1 MHTVHIDDPEDARV
15 APYATLRDGELGGAH
30 RAEHGVFVA
39 EGPEPVRELVA
50 SAYEVDSLLVEER
63 RLGKVAGLLDG
74 TTPTVY
80 VARREVFR
88 AIVRFR
94 LHQGIVALGL
104 RRPPVPF
111 EQALRGATTVAAF
124 EEINDLENL
133 GVVCRTARALAA
145 DAIVLG
151 PHSCDPLYRRCV
163 RVSMGHVLHLP
174 LAASRPWPQGVHDLA
189 AAGLRTVALATGPD
203 AVPLDEVAV
212 GQPTAV
218 LLGGEGPGLTDA
230 AIEAADVVARIPMA
244 PGVDSLNVGVA
255 ASIALH
261 HLTPLR

>member
-1 MHTVHIDDPEDARV
+1 MHTISIDDPADPRV

-50 SAYEVDSLLVEER
+50 STYEVDSLLVER
-63 RLGKVAGLLDG
+63 RRIDQVDELLDG

-80 VARREVFR
+80 VAERPVFR
-88 AIVRFR
+88 GIVRFR
-94 LHQGIVALGL
+94 MTQGIVALGL
-104 RRPPVPF
+104 RQLPVPVATAV
-111 EQALRGATTVAAF
+111 EGATTVVAF
-124 EEINDLENL
+124 EQVNDLENL
-133 GVVCRTARALAA
+133 GVACRSARALGA

-174 LAASRPWPQGVHDLA
+174 LAEGRAWPEGVQDLA
-189 AAGLRTVALATGPD
+189 AAGLRTVALATSPD
-203 AVPLDEVAV
+203 AVPLREVPV
-212 GQPTAV
+212 GEPTAV
-218 LLGGEGPGLTDA
+218 LLGAEGPGLTDA
-230 AIEAADVVARIPMA
+230 ALDAADVVARIPMRPA
-244 PGVDSLNVGVA
+244 VDSLNVGVA

-261 HLTPLR
+261 HLARCP